1 MNSERTF
8 LLGLLGEHIMES
20 LTPAMHEAEGRRQGL
35 PLVYRPLDPVEM
47 GLTDIDWP
55 RLLLTAR
62 DFGYN
67 GLNVTHPAK
76 QALMGVLDGLSD
88 DAALLGAVNTVTF
101 SGGRAIGE
109 NTDHIGFS
117 GSLDALGIDASAGSV
132 VQIGAGGAGSAVA
145 YALLQAGTP
154 QLTLVDVDL
163 AHAHSLV
170 ERLSRAFDAS
180 RLRVLPPAEAPQA
193 MGSATGLVNCTP
205 IGMDGVSDG
214 SPIDLGAL
222 HRGLWVG
229 DAVYRPL
236 RTTLVRAAENL
247 GCPAFGGAHM
257 VVGQAVASFEMF
269 TGHPASREA
278 MYQAFLQGSGA
289 PDPSCT

>member
-1 MNSERTF
+1 MNGERTF

-35 PLVYRPLDPVEM
+35 PLVYRALDPVEL
-47 GLTDIDWP
+47 GLADVDWP
-55 RLLLTAR
+55 QWLLTAR
-62 DFGYN
+62 DFGYD

-101 SGGRAIGE
+101 SGGRAFGE

-117 GSLDALGIDASAGSV
+117 GALDACGIDASAGNV

-145 YALLQAGTP
+145 YALLKAGTP
-154 QLTLVDVDL
+154 QVTLVDVDPSR
-163 AHAHSLV
+163 ARSLV
-170 ERLSRAFDAS
+170 ERLSHAFDAS
-180 RLRVLPPAEAPQA
+180 RLRVIPPEEATA
-193 MGSATGLVNCTP
+193 AVGAATGLVNCTP

-236 RTTLVRAAENL
+236 RTTLVRAAEDL
-247 GCPAFGGAHM
+247 GCTAFGGAHM
-257 VVGQAVASFEMF
+257 VVGQAVASFGMF
-269 TGHPASREA
+269 TGRPASREA
-278 MYQAFLQGSGA
+278 MYQAFLQGSGTPA
-289 PDPSCT
+289 PS

>member
-1 MNSERTF
+1 MTSERTF

-35 PLVYRPLDPVEM
+35 PLVYRALDPVEM
-47 GLTDIDWP
+47 GLAGFDWS

-62 DFGYN
+62 DFGYD

-88 DAALLGAVNTVTF
+88 EADLLGAVNTVTF
-101 SGGRAIGE
+101 NGGRAIGE

-117 GSLDALGIDASAGSV
+117 GALDALGIDASAGSV

-269 TGHPASREA
+269 TGRPASREA
-278 MYQAFLQGSGA
+278 MHQAFLQGSGA
-289 PDPSCT
+289 PDPS